1 MVLVLLLVLAG
12 LTVAGVPVAR
22 PTGEAGASGADVEAP
37 MPGPVAPPAA
47 LPVVPAAVAPP
58 VLVFGDSLGAEVGP
72 ALRDDLA
79 PRIDVRVESYPGAS
93 LCDYLGVIADGA
105 VASRAAAVVLMFV
118 GNTFSP
124 CSHPE
129 GRFPT
134 DEERE
139 AQVLAELDRVAG
151 QLAAARVPLLII
163 GEGPLPYPFALQPDL
178 NESFRALAAQERIVG
193 RDVIYVDAGATLA
206 GPEGW
211 AADLPCLPWE
221 ATPFAGCV
229 DGHIHVRSPDGRHLC
244 PVDVTFPEVCPV
256 WSSGAH
262 RMAAAV
268 ADELSVRIATAG

>member
-72 ALRDDLA
+72 ALRDDL
-79 PRIDVRVESYPGAS
+79 
-93 LCDYLGVIADGA
+93 GVIADGA

-129 GRFPT
+129 GRFPS